1 MKDKNSEVIRIS
13 TELADQIRD
22 FAKKNNMKLK
32 QASKEL
38 AKINR
43 ANLSNKKL
51 LKEIKF

>member
-1 MKDKNSEVIRIS
+1 MSNKNTEIMRVDS
-13 TELADQIRD
+13 ELAEQIRD

-38 AKINR
+38 AKLNKIT
-43 ANLSNKKL
+43 LSDKKL